1 MEFPTLSRDPKLGLK
16 LEAGP
21 PPAWLGRRSPVSR
34 FLPPPEP
41 GHFPLFREDRLFSL
55 VSNLFLYDL
64 LKLFMLSTIKPLK
77 RSSRFLAGMSRLN
90 LWGENRSFLP
100 SVREVSQSN

>member
-1 MEFPTLSRDPKLGLK
+1 MRPVCGGSAHILRRCG
-16 LEAGP
+16 AWA
-21 PPAWLGRRSPVSR
+21 PAHLAQEMQPISR
-34 FLPPPEP
+34 FLPLPIP
-41 GHFPLFREDRLFSL
+41 GHFPLFIEDRLFSL

-77 RSSRFLAGMSRLN
+77 HSSRFLAGMSRLN